1 MANHVV
7 HFEIIGT
14 DAPALR
20 EFYGKAFDWQLE
32 TIGGPAEDALVRNA
46 GIGGGI
52 GSCPAEYALVRNA
65 GIGGGIGSC
74 PNGAEGHV
82 TFYVAVDDIKNALA
96 KVETLGAT
104 NLQGPW
110 PIPTGG
116 SIATFEDPQGQ
127 MVGLV
132 QGP

>member
-14 DAPALR
+14 DASALR
-20 EFYGKAFDWQLE
+20 DFYQKAFDWQLNP
-32 TIGGPAEDALVRNA
+32 IGGPADYALVANA

-52 GSCPAEYALVRNA
+52 GSCQ
-65 GIGGGIGSC
+65 GSQ
-74 PNGAEGHV
+74 GHV
-82 TFYVAVDDIKNALA
+82 TFYVSVDDIKSALN
-96 KVETLGAT
+96 KVESLGAK
-104 NLQGPW
+104 NLSGPY

-116 SIATFEDPQGQ
+116 QIATFEDPQGQ

-132 QGP
+132 QG

>member
-7 HFEIIGT
+7 HFEVMGS

-20 EFYGKAFDWQLE
+20 DFYQQAFGWKLNP
-32 TIGGPAEDALVRNA
+32 IGGPADYALVEGA

-52 GSCPAEYALVRNA
+52 GSCPE
-65 GIGGGIGSC
+65 GG
-74 PNGAEGHV
+74 AGHV
-82 TFYVAVDDIKNALA
+82 TFYVAVDDIKAALG
-96 KVETLGAT
+96 KVESLGAK
-104 NLQGPW
+104 NLTGPY

-116 SIATFEDPQGQ
+116 QIATFEDPQGL

-132 QGP
+132 QG

>member
-7 HFEIIGT
+7 HFEIIGR

-20 EFYGKAFDWQLE
+20 DFYHKAFDWQLNA
-32 TIGGPAEDALVRNA
+32 IGGPADYALVQNA

-52 GSCPAEYALVRNA
+52 GSCPE
-65 GIGGGIGSC
+65 GS
-74 PNGAEGHV
+74 AGHV
-82 TFYVAVDDIKNALA
+82 TFYVSVDDINAALS
-96 KVETLGAT
+96 KVESLGAKK
-104 NLQGPW
+104 LSGPW

-116 SIATFEDPQGQ
+116 QIATFEDPQGQ

-132 QGP
+132 QG